1 MACVPIPAFTGY
13 IEMSDEQLLSIIE
26 KEARA
31 LGMSADDAISRVQRG
46 LVGENY
52 LWRDLASLVRLLNE

>member
-1 MACVPIPAFTGY
+1 
-13 IEMSDEQLLSIIE
+13 MSDEQLLSIIE